1 MMEDMDELYALA
13 RSRNEYA
20 ITRWFWVYWI
30 LCGSGAIH
38 NLYSTFVYN
47 YISVHMANNHDF
59 EKTFKNKLSVDDLS
73 FLIKVID
80 KFINDFI
87 ED

>member
-1 MMEDMDELYALA
+1 MENMDELYALA

-20 ITRWFWVYWI
+20 IIRWFWVYWVSY
-30 LCGSGAIH
+30 GSGAIR

-59 EKTFKNKLSVDDLS
+59 EKTFKNKLSVGDLA
-73 FLIKVID
+73 FLIKVMD
-80 KFINDFI
+80 KFIKDSI